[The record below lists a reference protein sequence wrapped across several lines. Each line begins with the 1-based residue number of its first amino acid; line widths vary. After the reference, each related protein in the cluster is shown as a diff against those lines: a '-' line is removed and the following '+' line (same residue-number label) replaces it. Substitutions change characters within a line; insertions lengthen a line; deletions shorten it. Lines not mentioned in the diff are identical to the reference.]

1 MTAQAPDQIRLFLSM
16 FLMQLPTFLVC
27 TAAGLVILQKSQAAP
42 KASLWALA
50 GFGLVAILC
59 VLIPLGQM
67 TIQIWVAQGIEPVKR
82 VWAYSALGITSAVL
96 HAAAYVLLLV
106 AVFADRL
113 KAPPPPPGS

>member
-1 MTAQAPDQIRLFLSM
+1 MTAQSPDQIRLFLTM

-27 TAAGLVILQKSQAAP
+27 TVAGLVILQKSQTAP

-67 TIQIWVAQGIEPVKR
+67 TIQIWVVQGIEPVKR
-82 VWAYSALGITSAVL
+82 VWAFSALGLTSAIL
-96 HAAAYVLLLV
+96 HAVAYALLLV
-106 AVFADRL
+106 AVFAGRS
-113 KAPPPPPGS
+113 KAPPSPPGS